1 MSTATIDL
9 THRPPAKGGGF
20 NTTLLR
26 LEIRRLLRNKRTM
39 LFTVLLPVAF
49 YLIFGQTIKP
59 SDQSLGPGT
68 HGNVSAFIMISMA
81 LYGACLA
88 TTSGGSTVSVER
100 AQGWSRQLRLTP
112 LSPLAYVVTK
122 ALTAMTLGLMSVIA
136 VYIIGAVTGKAD
148 MPLWAWIATAA
159 TVWVGSLMFAVY
171 GLFMGYLLPT
181 ENVMQLLSFTLVIFA
196 FAGGLFLDLSQTAHW
211 YQTLAKFTPMWGL
224 NELVHVPI
232 TGGFQWLSL
241 VNALVWLGLFTA
253 GAVWRF
259 RKDTARV

>member
-1 MSTATIDL
+1 MTTTTLERRGPSL
-9 THRPPAKGGGF
+9 GGF
-20 NTTLLR
+20 NTTLLT
-26 LEIRRLLRNKRTM
+26 LEVRRLLRNRRTM

-49 YLIFGQTIKP
+49 YLIFGQTITTK
-59 SDQSLGPGT
+59 DQDLGAGT
-68 HGNVSAFIMISMA
+68 HGNVSGFILISMA

-122 ALTAMTLGLMSVIA
+122 AITAMTLGALSVAA
-136 VYIIGAVTGKAD
+136 VYVVGAVTGKAD
-148 MPLWAWIATAA
+148 MPVWVWVSTAVA
-159 TVWVGSLMFAVY
+159 VWVGSLMFAVY

-196 FAGGLFLDLSQTAHW
+196 FAGGLFLDLSQTAQW

-224 NELVHVPI
+224 NQLVHGPI
-232 TGGFQWLSL
+232 LGEFQWDALA
-241 VNALVWLGLFTA
+241 NALVWLGLFTA